1 MSTVLERGAR
11 RVAAL
16 AGLGVIAAL
25 GAPQPA
31 DATCCYTLRLGR
43 TVPQPLWVG
52 IDAPLLGSPVTLL
65 PSIPSSGEA
74 EWEMFPADTE
84 GVRAY
89 HFRNTRSLKC
99 MDIKGP
105 SQNNGTPV
113 HQWNCHSG
121 DSQAWKLIRPPIG
134 RGIGY
139 QVINVYA
146 NKCLDVT
153 GFRNRP
159 DTLLQIWSCSEAWNQ
174 DFVLNRVTP

>member
-1 MSTVLERGAR
+1 MSRVAGRGWTRATAFAGLVL
-11 RVAAL
+11 VAAL
-16 AGLGVIAAL
+16 AAAQS
-25 GAPQPA
+25 AQ
-31 DATCCYTLRLGR
+31 ATCCYTLRLAK

-52 IDAPLLGSPVTLL
+52 INTPTLGAPVALL
-65 PSIPSSGEA
+65 PSVPASGEA
-74 EWEMFPADTE
+74 DWELFPADTE

-89 HFRNTRSLKC
+89 HFRNRRSLKC

-105 SQNNGTPV
+105 SQDNGTPV
-113 HQWNCHSG
+113 HEWSCHSG
-121 DSQAWKLIRPPIG
+121 DSQAWKFVRPPIG

-153 GFRNRP
+153 GFRNKP

-174 DFVLNRVTP
+174 DFVLD